1 MQYLGN
7 LKYFSK
13 IIFLSFSFFTEKIVE
28 VLVLVI
34 GVVADS
40 ASATHSYGFYCN
52 PILLWILQPIS
63 LLKQGFKFLDDQT
76 MPSVVHKT
84 ECRLL
89 ENFSNSKNPPM
100 KKIPFFFLQLN
111 IDNGKPTLIVCLII
125 ENLIQFVIMN
135 ISVNKMLSN
144 IIFIKILFLFLVD

>member
-1 MQYLGN
+1 MEDL
-7 LKYFSK
+7 
-13 IIFLSFSFFTEKIVE
+13 I
-28 VLVLVI
+28 LVT

-125 ENLIQFVIMN
+125 ENLIQFVIMT